1 MTNGQRIITL
11 IVSVMTLC
19 ACAVF
24 ASTLVHA
31 SLYYQAE
38 DEATPAEA
46 GIAVSG
52 APARE
57 NPEAPT
63 RLLIP
68 AIGVNAHVQDVGIGK
83 SGNMAVPTNFT
94 DVGWYR
100 YGPTPGQKGSAVIDG
115 HVDNGFGMDAV
126 FKKIGTLVPGDD
138 IYVET
143 KDNPAAHFVVTG
155 VETYAAA
162 DVPKEL
168 LFTRDDAS
176 RLNLIT
182 CAGAW
187 EPDKKAYDERVVVY
201 AILAP

>member
-1 MTNGQRIITL
+1 MTNGQRITAAV
-11 IVSVMTLC
+11 VSIMTLC

-38 DEATPAEA
+38 DEATPAQA
-46 GIAVSG
+46 GIAISG
-52 APARE
+52 APAQG
-57 NPEAPT
+57 NPEIPAH
-63 RLLIP
+63 LLIP
-68 AIGVNAHVQDVGIGK
+68 AIGVDAHVQDVGIGK

-100 YGPTPGQKGSAVIDG
+100 YGPAPGQKGSAVIDG

-126 FKKIGTLVPGDD
+126 FKKIGALAPGDD
-138 IYVET
+138 IYVKT
-143 KDNPAAHFVVTG
+143 KDDRTVRFVVTG
-155 VETYAAA
+155 VETYPAD

-182 CAGAW
+182 CAGTW
-187 EPDKKAYDERVVVY
+187 ESDKKAYDERVVVY